1 MLLLG
6 GLSSPS
12 QRSVVVC
19 FMFEQVEQVECWP
32 SMSSIMGATWGRGGG
47 KEGALSISFF
57 NWKLKYLDKGET
69 ESHLALDLFS
79 AGAK

>member
-1 MLLLG
+1 MLAVHEQHHGSDVGEG
-6 GLSSPS
+6 GG
-12 QRSVVVC
+12 V
-19 FMFEQVEQVECWP
+19 
-32 SMSSIMGATWGRGGG
+32 GG